1 MSATEILEKIEQ
13 LPEEERRRLF
23 EKLSQLEDVPESLRE
38 SLAEVSRG
46 ELIPLDDALQELD
59 DAGSIVSRPRL
70 RFAKL

>member
-13 LPEEERRRLF
+13 LPDEERRRLF

-59 DAGSIVSRPRL
+59 DA
-70 RFAKL
+70 